1 MQDFETEE
9 AEKKRKE
16 AWRLCESIARVRIF
30 LDLLCEDL
38 KAMGVVREATP
49 CKCIYLALCSRFLA
63 EPVCVIVKGTSSSGK
78 SFVLKN
84 VLKLFPENAY
94 YKLTSSSEKA
104 LVYSNESFEH
114 RFLIYF
120 EEEGINGDFQDMIIR
135 TLISEKEIRYP
146 TS

>member
-1 MQDFETEE
+1 M
-9 AEKKRKE
+9 
-16 AWRLCESIARVRIF
+16 
-30 LDLLCEDL
+30 
-38 KAMGVVREATP
+38 
-49 CKCIYLALCSRFLA
+49 
-63 EPVCVIVKGTSSSGK
+63 IVKGTSSSGK

-120 EEEGINGDFQDMIIR
+120 EEEGYKMGTFRI
-135 TLISEKEIRYP
+135 
-146 TS
+146 